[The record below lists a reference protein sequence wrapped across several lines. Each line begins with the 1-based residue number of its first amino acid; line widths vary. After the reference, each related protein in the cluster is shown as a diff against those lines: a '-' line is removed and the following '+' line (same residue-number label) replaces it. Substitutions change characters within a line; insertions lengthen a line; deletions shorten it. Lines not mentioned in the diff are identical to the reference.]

1 MTVPPPGPTCE
12 RVDVYSTAA
21 PGLRRIGKIFINIA
35 IMVDKKNNE
44 EPNASKDTKQ
54 STAKFSGKGARQR
67 TQEKFRR
74 QVGKKQMQER
84 HDKIDQRW
92 GLSAAEMEEV
102 NRSLSS
108 IHVPTINK
116 ARPVTVATR
125 SVGFACAVEY
135 KKIVTTW
142 NFGVISEICSVHQL
156 WPFIFCG
163 HVVSKPVPPRLAWNL
178 ISMLEYVVQAPICL
192 ANLLSC
198 VGKITSGS
206 SVWHCC
212 IPEPTAEN
220 IQDVEFAYTYLR
232 PDNIRSVLEIMVYD
246 APAEQAYRQEF
257 RNYPIPGVAWR
268 AGNTIANID
277 DIWPAEYNHDNLRE
291 DIGCFNALLTRSHWV
306 QFLSASCS
314 RIILKCAKFMNM
326 FPKHFNL
333 NRRRSI
339 FVVSCKIAIYL

>member
-74 QVGKKQMQER
+74 HVGKKQMQER

-92 GLSAAEMEEV
+92 GLSAAEIEEV

-178 ISMLEYVVQAPICL
+178 IS
-192 ANLLSC
+192 
-198 VGKITSGS
+198 G
-206 SVWHCC
+206 
-212 IPEPTAEN
+212 
-220 IQDVEFAYTYLR
+220 TYLYAR
-232 PDNIRSVLEIMVYD
+232 VCCASPDMFGESSFLCWKDRFWKFSV
-246 APAEQAYRQEF
+246 
-257 RNYPIPGVAWR
+257 
-268 AGNTIANID
+268 
-277 DIWPAEYNHDNLRE
+277 
-291 DIGCFNALLTRSHWV
+291 ALLYS
-306 QFLSASCS
+306 
-314 RIILKCAKFMNM
+314 
-326 FPKHFNL
+326 
-333 NRRRSI
+333 
-339 FVVSCKIAIYL
+339 